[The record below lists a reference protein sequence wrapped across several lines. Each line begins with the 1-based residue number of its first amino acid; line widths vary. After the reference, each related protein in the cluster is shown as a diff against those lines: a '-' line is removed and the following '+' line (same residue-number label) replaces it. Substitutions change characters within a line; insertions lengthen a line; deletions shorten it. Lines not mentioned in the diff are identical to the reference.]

1 MARTT
6 HASRPD
12 SNKRV
17 IVDALRAVGATV
29 TNLAGGQGVPDLL
42 VGHSGKNTLIEIK
55 SGRAYLNPAQQRWH
69 GEWRGQVAVCR
80 TVASALAAVGI
91 ELQKSMY
98 AGKGNGSAMTP
109 SRF

>member
-12 SNKRV
+12 ANKSV

-42 VGHSGKNTLIEIK
+42 VGLEGRNVLIEIK
-55 SGRAYLNPAQQRWH
+55 SGHAHLNPCSKNEMAFIMAR
-69 GEWRGQVAVCR
+69 
-80 TVASALAAVGI
+80 ASGGL
-91 ELQKSMY
+91 
-98 AGKGNGSAMTP
+98 
-109 SRF
+109 

>member
-12 SNKRV
+12 ANKSV

-42 VGHSGKNTLIEIK
+42 VGLEGRNVLIEIK
-55 SGRAYLNPAQQRWH
+55 SGRAHLSPAQEQWH
-69 GEWRGQVAVCR
+69 SAWRGQVAVCR
-80 TVASALAAVGI
+80 TVATALAGRRYRVA
-91 ELQKSMY
+91 EY
-98 AGKGNGSAMTP
+98 
-109 SRF
+109 